1 MILCILMRMIMPYS
15 IVHSHPECPKQSGE
29 TGQDQVG
36 GHAVIKDDDGTLMGC
51 HNTHQSAEEHLTAL
65 NIAEAEQNNNK
76 KKKKKK
82 TITEYNSAP
91 QNVVKSKVMDD
102 KTELRTFSV
111 SNVEQKD
118 DEDGLIAFA
127 GYASVFDYSYPVND
141 MRGTYLENVAR
152 GAFAKTLQERD
163 DVKLLVNHEGIPLA
177 RTKSNT
183 LNLFEDERG
192 LRVEARLDPNNP
204 KVAEVASAMKRDDLN
219 EMSFAFQA
227 IKDEF
232 NEAGDERTIRE
243 AKLYDVSVVTTPASD
258 ATVAKIRGVDLPALQ
273 KALAE
278 ARSDENVNADV
289 ILSTIEQLHD
299 LLPKKNGTSVS
310 LAKRKLQMLDMKK

>member
-1 MILCILMRMIMPYS
+1 MPYS
-15 IVHSHPECPKQSGE
+15 IVHSHPECPKEIGE
-29 TGQDQVG
+29 TGQDQIG

-51 HNTHQSAEEHLTAL
+51 HKSHQSAEDQITAL
-65 NIAEAEQNNNK
+65 NIAEAEQNNK
-76 KKKKKK
+76 KKKKKIK
-82 TITEYNSAP
+82 KSITEYNKAP
-91 QNVVKSKVMDD
+91 NPMVKSIDMDD
-102 KTELRTFSV
+102 KTELRTWSI
-111 SNVEQKD
+111 SDVEQKD
-118 DEDGLIAFA
+118 EEDGLISFA

-141 MRGTYLENVAR
+141 MRGTYLENVAH
-152 GAFAKTLQERD
+152 GAFAKTLQEKD

-183 LNLFEDERG
+183 LNLIEDERG
-192 LRVEARLDPNNP
+192 LKVEARLDPANP
-204 KVAEVASAMKRDDLN
+204 KVAEVASAMKRNDLN

-273 KALAE
+273 NALAE
-278 ARSDENVNADV
+278 ARNDEQVNADV
-289 ILSTIEQLHD
+289 ILSTIEQLQD
-299 LLPKKNGTSVS
+299 LLPKKQGTN
-310 LAKRKLQMLDMKK
+310 LNFAKRKLQMLDIKDS

>member
-1 MILCILMRMIMPYS
+1 MPYS

>member
-1 MILCILMRMIMPYS
+1 MPYS
-15 IVHSHPECPKQSGE
+15 IVHSHPECPKESGE

-51 HNTHQSAEEHLTAL
+51 HKTHQSAEEQITAL

>member
-1 MILCILMRMIMPYS
+1 
-15 IVHSHPECPKQSGE
+15 
-29 TGQDQVG
+29 
-36 GHAVIKDDDGTLMGC
+36 
-51 HNTHQSAEEHLTAL
+51 
-65 NIAEAEQNNNK
+65 
-76 KKKKKK
+76 
-82 TITEYNSAP
+82 
-91 QNVVKSKVMDD
+91 
-102 KTELRTFSV
+102 
-111 SNVEQKD
+111 
-118 DEDGLIAFA
+118 
-127 GYASVFDYSYPVND
+127 

-192 LRVEARLDPNNP
+192 LRVEAKLDPNNP